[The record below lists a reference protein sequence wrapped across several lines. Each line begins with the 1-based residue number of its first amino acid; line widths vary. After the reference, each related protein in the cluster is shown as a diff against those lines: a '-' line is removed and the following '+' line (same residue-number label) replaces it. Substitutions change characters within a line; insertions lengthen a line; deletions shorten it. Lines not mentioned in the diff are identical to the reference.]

1 MEVVFRLFVV
11 VVVLGEKNKQDWVG
25 PGARSFPE
33 IEFYCA

>member
-11 VVVLGEKNKQDWVG
+11 VVIGETNKQDWVG
-25 PGARSFPE
+25 PGARRFPE